1 MPERDVFQAVSEFLT
16 FRIDGRP
23 YAIPAE
29 GVSEIIRIPPAARVP
44 QAHAALLGVANL
56 RGVVAPLVSLR
67 GLLGVKEA
75 DELPH
80 ARAIVLSGELV
91 ALAVDNVDS
100 FVAIDE
106 GRLEVN
112 QTSMT
117 VGEGEQVLGVFQAS
131 FGVTKIL
138 DIQSMLDL
146 SFSERGRSREA
157 KQQQLRAPQP
167 KSSSDSKHI
176 GAEMLVTFDVGGQ
189 EYALR
194 LNEVQEVV
202 SLPTTFTLTVS
213 AARSVLG
220 MMAYRDQLLPLIS
233 LRGLL
238 GFAIAERFDGNE
250 KAIVSCV
257 GGALVGLVADRARA
271 IVAAERDRI
280 DPIPALL
287 SARAGGEA
295 RIEGVYRE
303 ETGQRLISILTPDL
317 LFEENT
323 MRRLGAGSGADAKQ
337 NAEQAARV
345 ERNFLIF
352 CLGNDQFG
360 MPVEAVDE
368 VARMPEQI
376 TRVPKAPRFLEGVI
390 NLRGEVLPIVD
401 QRRRF
406 DMPKL
411 ERGKSRR
418 LIVVKTE
425 HHRAGVIV
433 DSVLQVMRSYE
444 DQIEAT
450 PTLTDEMSRLVTGVI
465 NLPDEGRIV
474 LLLDP
479 AELLTRAEQGLLDA
493 FTSRAGRTSL

>member
-1 MPERDVFQAVSEFLT
+1 MPDLVVLQAALEFLT

-29 GVSEIIRIPPAARVP
+29 GVSEVIRIPAAARVP

-56 RGVVAPLVSLR
+56 RGAVAPLVSLR

-75 DELPH
+75 AELPH

-91 ALAVDNVDS
+91 ALAVDNVDA
-100 FVAIDE
+100 FVAID
-106 GRLEVN
+106 GSRLEMN

-117 VGEGEQVLGVFQAS
+117 AGKGEQVLGVFQAS

-157 KQQQLRAPQP
+157 KQQQLRAPPP

-194 LNEVQEVV
+194 LNEVQEIVA
-202 SLPTTFTLTVS
+202 LPPAFTLIAS
-213 AARSVLG
+213 AATSVLG
-220 MMAYRDQLLPLIS
+220 MIEYRDQLLPLIS

-238 GFAIAERFDGNE
+238 GFTVAEKFDGNE
-250 KAIVSCV
+250 KAIVSRV
-257 GGALVGLVADRARA
+257 GGALVGLVADRARS

-280 DPIPALL
+280 DPIPPLL
-287 SARAGGEA
+287 SARSGGEA

-323 MRRLGAGSGADAKQ
+323 MRRLGADSSAKTKQ
-337 NAEQAARV
+337 NGEQVSRV

-376 TRVPKAPRFLEGVI
+376 TRVPKAPRFLEGVV
-390 NLRGEVLPIVD
+390 NMRGEVLPIVD

-411 ERGKSRR
+411 ERGESRR

-425 HHRAGVIV
+425 RHRAGVIV
-433 DSVLQVMRSYE
+433 DSVVQVLRSYE

-450 PTLTDEMSRLVTGVI
+450 PALTDEMIRLVTGVI
-465 NLPDEGRIV
+465 NLPEEDRIV

-493 FTSRAGRTSL
+493 FTSKTGRASL